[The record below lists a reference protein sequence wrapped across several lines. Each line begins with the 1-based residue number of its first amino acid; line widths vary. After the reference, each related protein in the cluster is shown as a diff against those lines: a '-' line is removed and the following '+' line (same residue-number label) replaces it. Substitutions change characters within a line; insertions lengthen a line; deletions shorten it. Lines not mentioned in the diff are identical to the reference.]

1 MPSSGKK
8 REWMLKKGMVMGAL
22 WRRLWIEST
31 VWMRFALGGKISVNF
46 DGLVR
51 PASRLGH
58 QIIRRIQQIF
68 LHFCKIA
75 FDGVVN
81 SLSLAQSVDWSILFV
96 QLYEQAIQGAYNALS
111 LSSVDALSPDP
122 RVDVLQCL
130 QKRHSPCHEMDW
142 VGFYW
147 ASYLLSSSW

>member
-1 MPSSGKK
+1 
-8 REWMLKKGMVMGAL
+8 MLKKERWWWWWVL
-22 WRRLWIEST
+22 WDTDYEWKAGSEWDLPLAAKSRWILTDWSGQ
-31 VWMRFALGGKISVNF
+31 RHDLA
-46 DGLVR
+46 
-51 PASRLGH
+51 
-58 QIIRRIQQIF
+58 IRSSLCRIQQIF
-68 LHFCKIA
+68 LHFCKPTS
-75 FDGVVN
+75 DGIVN

-96 QLYEQAIQGAYNALS
+96 QLYEQTIQGAYNALS